1 MSDLLA
7 LATLDKS
14 DSPENRIRRD
24 KAFTIAKKMVDSF
37 HAQARYIFRKNKLQA
52 AEFGIK
58 PPRKKAKKKV
68 EEKVTSTAV

>member
-1 MSDLLA
+1 MNDLLA

-24 KAFTIAKKMVDSF
+24 KAFSIAKKMVDEF
-37 HAQARYIFRKNKLQA
+37 HAQARYIFQKNKLLA

-68 EEKVTSTAV
+68 DDKVVNTVV